1 MRELVP
7 KRWRSHANAPAT
19 ERLCREGAQGPVDL
33 GMHRPKRSE
42 EADKCEARANEYV
55 QDNGKEVSPMG
66 LMDAL
71 YVGVSGLRT
80 SQNALN
86 TTSHNIT
93 NAETPGFVRQQTV
106 MTDFGYSN
114 IGGNKI
120 STWQIGMGVD
130 TQVVRQVRDQFLDKA
145 FRRESGR
152 QQFYEVQFEAAFEMQ
167 EVMGELEGVQFQ
179 QSIED
184 FWVALQELAKEPDSI
199 VTRATLIQN
208 GVNFIQ
214 HAENIYEQIQTYQ
227 IDLNTQIQTKV
238 DRINEIGDQI
248 RELNNKISFYECTG
262 REHANDLR
270 DERNLLL
277 DELGGLIDITYKEE
291 SDGRVSIRAEE
302 VPFLLE
308 DHVFYMDVKPI
319 SEDSEMLVPYWPAF
333 GDAEVF
339 SFDRS
344 PNSVDDTD
352 IGSLKGII
360 LARGRKVG
368 KFTDIPMRPV
378 REDYEDDLSYEEA
391 LKQFTVDAKQYNKE
405 INDSVIMATQSQFD
419 QLIHGIVTTIN
430 DILCPNKEIMLEN
443 GQVIKVLDTEKASVG
458 MDEDKTMGAEFFSR
472 KSMVRYQELQ
482 EVTLADGTKEMVY
495 IYNEE
500 NPEDNYSLYTLG
512 EIEINPDILKDRSKL
527 PLSKNTN
534 TGDFDIDVAE
544 QLLTAWQED
553 FATLNPNEL
562 SYNNFNNYYTALI
575 GELGTRGE
583 KYQTLSETQEAM
595 MNSIDNERHE
605 VMAVSTDEELTHL
618 IKYQHAYNAAARYV
632 NVVSEMLDHIL
643 STLGA

>member
-1 MRELVP
+1 
-7 KRWRSHANAPAT
+7 
-19 ERLCREGAQGPVDL
+19 
-33 GMHRPKRSE
+33 
-42 EADKCEARANEYV
+42 
-55 QDNGKEVSPMG
+55 MG

-106 MTDFGYSN
+106 MTDFGYNN

-179 QSIED
+179 KSIED

-238 DRINEIGDQI
+238 DRINEIGDKI

-291 SDGRVSIRAEE
+291 ADGRVSIRAEE

-344 PNSVDDTD
+344 PNPVDDTD

-368 KFTDIPMRPV
+368 KFTDIPMKPL
-378 REDYEDDLSYEEA
+378 REDFEDDLSYEEA
-391 LKQFTVDAKQYNKE
+391 MKQFTVDARQYNKE

-472 KSMVRYQELQ
+472 KSMARYQELQ

-512 EIEINPDILKDRSKL
+512 EIEINPEILKDRSKL

-583 KYQTLSETQEAM
+583 KYQTLSETQESM

>member
-1 MRELVP
+1 
-7 KRWRSHANAPAT
+7 
-19 ERLCREGAQGPVDL
+19 
-33 GMHRPKRSE
+33 
-42 EADKCEARANEYV
+42 
-55 QDNGKEVSPMG
+55 MG

-80 SQNALN
+80 SQNAMN
-86 TTSHNIT
+86 ATAHNIT
-93 NAETPGFVRQQTV
+93 NAETKGFVRQQTV

-114 IGGNKI
+114 IGGNNI

-130 TQVVRQVRDQFLDKA
+130 TQVVRQVRDRFQDQAYRK
-145 FRRESGR
+145 ESGR
-152 QQFYEVQFEAAFEMQ
+152 QQFYQVQYEAVSEMQ
-167 EVMGELEGVQFQ
+167 DVLGELEGVQFQ
-179 QSIED
+179 NSLED

-199 VTRATLIQN
+199 VTRATLIQS

-214 HAENIYEQIQTYQ
+214 HAENVYEQIQTYQ

-238 DRINEIGDQI
+238 DRINEIGDSI
-248 RELNNKISFYECTG
+248 RELNNKIAFYECTG

-277 DELGGLIDITYKEE
+277 DELSGLIDITYKEE
-291 SDGRVSIRAEE
+291 TDGRVSIRAEE

-308 DHVFYMDVKPI
+308 DHVFYMATKPI

-344 PNSVDDTD
+344 PNPIDDTD

-368 KFTDIPMRPV
+368 KFTDIPMKPV
-378 REDYEDDLSYEEA
+378 REDYPDDISYEDA
-391 LKQFTVDAKQYNKE
+391 MKQFTIDAKQYNKD
-405 INDSVIMATQSQFD
+405 INDSVIVATQSQFD

-443 GQVIKVLDTEKASVG
+443 GQVIRVLDTEKASIG
-458 MDEDKTMGAEFFSR
+458 MDAQKTMGTEFFSR
-472 KSMVRYQELQ
+472 KSMKRYQDLQ
-482 EVTLADGTKEMVY
+482 EVTLADGSKELVY

-500 NPEDNYSLYTLG
+500 DPENNYSLYTLG
-512 EIEINPDILKDRSKL
+512 EIEINPDVLKDRSKL
-527 PLSKNTN
+527 PLSKNTD

-544 QLLTAWQED
+544 KLLSAWQED

-583 KYQTLSETQEAM
+583 KYRTISETQEAM
-595 MNSIDNERHE
+595 VGSIDNKRHE

-632 NVVSEMLDHIL
+632 NVVSEMLEHIINA
-643 STLGA
+643 LGA

>member
-1 MRELVP
+1 M
-7 KRWRSHANAPAT
+7 S
-19 ERLCREGAQGPVDL
+19 
-33 GMHRPKRSE
+33 
-42 EADKCEARANEYV
+42 
-55 QDNGKEVSPMG
+55 

-71 YVGVSGLRT
+71 YIGVSGLRT

-106 MTDFGYSN
+106 MTDYGYSN

-120 STWQIGMGVD
+120 STWQVGMGVS
-130 TQVVRQVRDQFLDKA
+130 TQVVRQVRDQFLDQSYRK
-145 FRRESGR
+145 ESGR
-152 QQFYEVQFEAAFEMQ
+152 QQFYQVQYEAAFEMQ

-179 QSIED
+179 RSIED

-199 VTRATLIQN
+199 VTRATLIQSA
-208 GVNFIQ
+208 VTFVE

-238 DRINEIGDQI
+238 DRINEIGDRI
-248 RELNNKISFYECTG
+248 RELNNKIAFYECTG
-262 REHANDLR
+262 MEHANDLR

-277 DELGGLIDITYKEE
+277 DELGGLIDITYTEE
-291 SDGRVSIRAEE
+291 SDGRVAIRAEE

-308 DHVFYMDVKPI
+308 DHVFYMATKPI
-319 SEDSEMLVPYWPAF
+319 SEDSEMLVPYWPAY

-339 SFDRS
+339 SFDHS

-368 KFTDIPMRPV
+368 KFSDIPIKPE
-378 REDYEDDLSYEEA
+378 REDYEDEVSYEEA
-391 LKQFTVDAKQYNKE
+391 MAQYEIDARQYNKE
-405 INDSVIMATQSQFD
+405 INDSVIMATQAQFD

-443 GQVIKVLDTEKASVG
+443 GQVIKVLDTEKAGIG
-458 MDEDKTMGAEFFSR
+458 MDADKSMGVELFSR
-472 KSMVRYQELQ
+472 KSMDRYQELQ
-482 EVTLADGTKEMVY
+482 EVTLADGSKEWVY

-500 NPEDNYSLYTLG
+500 DETNNYSLYTLG
-512 EIEINPDILKDRSKL
+512 EIEVNPEILKDRSKL
-527 PLSKNTN
+527 PLSKNSG

-544 QLLTAWQED
+544 ELLSAWQAD

-562 SYNNFNNYYTALI
+562 NYNNFNNYYTSLI

-583 KYQTLSETQEAM
+583 KYQTISETQEAM
-595 MNSIDNERHE
+595 VSSIDNERQE
-605 VMAVSTDEELTHL
+605 VMAVSTDEELTQL

-643 STLGA
+643 STLGV

>member
-1 MRELVP
+1 M
-7 KRWRSHANAPAT
+7 S
-19 ERLCREGAQGPVDL
+19 
-33 GMHRPKRSE
+33 
-42 EADKCEARANEYV
+42 
-55 QDNGKEVSPMG
+55 

-71 YVGVSGLRT
+71 YIGVSGLRT

-106 MTDFGYSN
+106 MTDYGYNN

-120 STWQIGMGVD
+120 STWQVGMGVD
-130 TQVVRQVRDQFLDKA
+130 TQVVRQVRDQFLDQAYRK
-145 FRRESGR
+145 ESGR
-152 QQFYEVQFEAAFEMQ
+152 QQFYEVQYEAAFEMQ

-179 QSIED
+179 KSIED
-184 FWVALQELAKEPDSI
+184 LWVALQELAKEPDSI
-199 VTRATLIQN
+199 VTRSTLIQN
-208 GVNFIQ
+208 AVNFIE

-227 IDLNTQIQTKV
+227 IDLNTQIQSKV
-238 DRINEIGDQI
+238 DRINEIGDKI
-248 RELNNKISFYECTG
+248 RELNNKIAFYECTG

-277 DELGGLIDITYKEE
+277 DELGGLIDISYKEE
-291 SDGRVSIRAEE
+291 ADGRVSIRAEE

-308 DHVFYMDVKPI
+308 DHVFYMATKPV

-368 KFTDIPMRPV
+368 KFTDIPMKPV
-378 REDYEDDLSYEEA
+378 REDYEDEVSYEEA
-391 LKQFTVDAKQYNKE
+391 MEQFAIDSAKYNKE
-405 INDSVIMATQSQFD
+405 IKDSVIMATQSQFD

-443 GQVIKVLDTEKASVG
+443 GEIIKVLDTDKAGIG
-458 MDEDKTMGAEFFSR
+458 MDADKTMGTEFFSR
-472 KSMVRYQELQ
+472 KSMDRYQELQ
-482 EVTLADGTKEMVY
+482 EVTLADGTKQMVY

-500 NPEDNYSLYTLG
+500 DPTNNYSLYTLG
-512 EIEINPDILKDRSKL
+512 EIEVNPDVLKDRSKL
-527 PLSKNTN
+527 PLSKNSD

-544 QLLTAWQED
+544 QLLSAWQAD

-562 SYNNFNNYYTALI
+562 NYNNFNNYYTSLI

-595 MNSIDNERHE
+595 VNSIDNERNE

-618 IKYQHAYNAAARYV
+618 IKYQHAYNAAARYI

-643 STLGA
+643 STLGV

>member
-1 MRELVP
+1 
-7 KRWRSHANAPAT
+7 
-19 ERLCREGAQGPVDL
+19 
-33 GMHRPKRSE
+33 
-42 EADKCEARANEYV
+42 
-55 QDNGKEVSPMG
+55 MG

-512 EIEINPDILKDRSKL
+512 EIEINPEILKDRSKL

>member
-1 MRELVP
+1 
-7 KRWRSHANAPAT
+7 
-19 ERLCREGAQGPVDL
+19 
-33 GMHRPKRSE
+33 
-42 EADKCEARANEYV
+42 
-55 QDNGKEVSPMG
+55 MG

-71 YVGVSGLRT
+71 YVGVSGLKT

-130 TQVVRQVRDQFLDKA
+130 TQVVRQVRDQFLDQAYRK
-145 FRRESGR
+145 ESGR
-152 QQFYEVQFEAAFEMQ
+152 QQFYQVQFEAAFEMQ
-167 EVMGELEGVQFQ
+167 EVMGELEGVRFQ

-184 FWVALQELAKEPDSI
+184 FWTALQELAKEPDSI

-208 GVNFIQ
+208 GVNFIE

-238 DRINEIGDQI
+238 DRINEIGDLV
-248 RELNNKISFYECTG
+248 RELNNKIAFYECTG

-291 SDGRVSIRAEE
+291 PDGRVSIRAEE

-308 DHVFYMDVKPI
+308 DHVFYMDTKLI

-333 GDAEVF
+333 GDAEVY

-368 KFTDIPMRPV
+368 KYTDIPMKPEP
-378 REDYEDDLSYEEA
+378 EDFPDEVSYEEA
-391 LKQFTVDAKQYNKE
+391 LKQFTVAARQYNKE

-430 DILCPNKEIMLEN
+430 DILCPNREIMLEN

-458 MDEDKTMGAEFFSR
+458 MDADKTMGTEFFSR
-472 KSMVRYQELQ
+472 KSMDRYQELQ
-482 EVTLADGTKEMVY
+482 EVTLADGSKEWVY

-500 NPEDNYSLYTLG
+500 DPENNYSLYTLG
-512 EIEINPDILKDRSKL
+512 EIEINPEILKDRSKL

-583 KYQTLSETQEAM
+583 KYQTLSETQESM
-595 MNSIDNERHE
+595 MNSINNERHE

-643 STLGA
+643 STLGV

>member
-1 MRELVP
+1 M
-7 KRWRSHANAPAT
+7 S
-19 ERLCREGAQGPVDL
+19 
-33 GMHRPKRSE
+33 
-42 EADKCEARANEYV
+42 
-55 QDNGKEVSPMG
+55 

-71 YVGVSGLRT
+71 YIGVSGLRT

-130 TQVVRQVRDQFLDKA
+130 TQVVKQVRDQFLDQAYRK
-145 FRRESGR
+145 ESGR
-152 QQFYEVQFEAAFEMQ
+152 QQFYDVQFEAAFEMQ

-179 QSIED
+179 RSIED

-199 VTRATLIQN
+199 VTRATLIQC
-208 GVNFIQ
+208 GVNFVQ

-248 RELNNKISFYECTG
+248 RELNNKINFYECTG

-277 DELGGLIDITYKEE
+277 DELGGLIDITYREE
-291 SDGRVSIRAEE
+291 ADGRVAIRAEE

-308 DHVFYMDVKPI
+308 DHVFYMATKPI

-368 KFTDIPMRPV
+368 KFTDIPMKPI
-378 REDYEDDLSYEEA
+378 REDYPDDVSYEEA
-391 LKQFTVDAKQYNKE
+391 MAQFTIDAKQYNKE

-430 DILCPNKEIMLEN
+430 DILCPNKQVMLED
-443 GQVIKVLDTEKASVG
+443 GTTVWVLDEEKASIG
-458 MDEDKTMGAEFFSR
+458 MDVDRTMGTELFSR
-472 KSMVRYQELQ
+472 KSMDRYQEKQWL
-482 EVTLADGTKEMVY
+482 TLADGTRQEFYV
-495 IYNEE
+495 YNEE
-500 NPEDNYSLYTLG
+500 DPTNNYSLYTLG
-512 EIEINPDILKDRSKL
+512 EIEINPEILKDRSKL

-544 QLLTAWQED
+544 ALLTAWQED

-583 KYQTLSETQEAM
+583 KYQTLSVTQESM
-595 MNSIDNERHE
+595 MASIDNERQE
-605 VMAVSTDEELTHL
+605 IMAVSTDEELTHL

-643 STLGA
+643 STLGV

>member
-1 MRELVP
+1 
-7 KRWRSHANAPAT
+7 
-19 ERLCREGAQGPVDL
+19 
-33 GMHRPKRSE
+33 
-42 EADKCEARANEYV
+42 
-55 QDNGKEVSPMG
+55 MG
-66 LMDAL
+66 LMSSL
-71 YVGVSGLRT
+71 YIGVSGLKT

-93 NAETPGFVRQQTV
+93 NAETKGFVRQQTV
-106 MTDFGYSN
+106 MMDSMYNT

-120 STWQIGMGVD
+120 SSWQIGLGTE
-130 TQVVRQVRDQFLDKA
+130 TQVVKQVRDQFLDQAYRK
-145 FRRESGR
+145 ETGR
-152 QQFYEVQFEAAFEMQ
+152 QGFYEVQYEAAFEMQ

-179 QSIED
+179 DSIED

-199 VTRATLIQN
+199 VTRATLIQC
-208 GVNFIQ
+208 GVNFVQ

-227 IDLNTQIQTKV
+227 IELNTQIQTKV
-238 DRINEIGDQI
+238 DRINEIGDEI
-248 RELNNKISFYECTG
+248 RELNNKIRFYECTG
-262 REHANDLR
+262 TEKANDLR
-270 DERNLLL
+270 DTRNLLL
-277 DELGGLIDITYKEE
+277 DELGGLIDITYEE
-291 SDGRVSIRAEE
+291 AEDGRVSIRAEE

-308 DHVFYMDVKPI
+308 DQVYYMATRPI

-344 PNSVDDTD
+344 PNSADDTD

-368 KFTDIPMRPV
+368 KFTDVPLRPKE
-378 REDYEDDLSYEEA
+378 EDFEDEASYEEA
-391 LKQFTVDAKQYNKE
+391 MAAFEIEAAKYNKD
-405 INDSVIMATQSQFD
+405 IHDSVIMATQAQFD

-430 DILCPNKEIMLEN
+430 DILCPNREIMLEN
-443 GQVIKVLDTEKASVG
+443 GEVIKVLDTEKASVG
-458 MDEDKTMGAEFFSR
+458 MDEDKSMGTELFSR
-472 KSMVRYQELQ
+472 KSMERYQELQ
-482 EVTLADGTKEMVY
+482 EVTLADGSKEWVY

-500 NPEDNYSLYTLG
+500 DPTDNYSLYTLG

-544 QLLTAWQED
+544 ELLSAWQAD

-562 SYNNFNNYYTALI
+562 NYNNFNNYYTSLI

-583 KYQTLSETQEAM
+583 KYQTLSEMQEAM
-595 MNSIDNERHE
+595 ANSINNERLE
-605 VMAVSTDEELTHL
+605 VMAVSTDEELTNL
-618 IKYQHAYNAAARYV
+618 IKYQHAYNASARYIT
-632 NVVSEMLDHIL
+632 VVSEMIEHIIT
-643 STLGA
+643 TLGV

>member
-1 MRELVP
+1 
-7 KRWRSHANAPAT
+7 
-19 ERLCREGAQGPVDL
+19 
-33 GMHRPKRSE
+33 
-42 EADKCEARANEYV
+42 
-55 QDNGKEVSPMG
+55 MG

-106 MTDFGYSN
+106 MTDFGYNN

-179 QSIED
+179 KSIED

-238 DRINEIGDQI
+238 DRINEIGDKI

-291 SDGRVSIRAEE
+291 ADGRVSICAEE

-344 PNSVDDTD
+344 PNPVDDTD

-368 KFTDIPMRPV
+368 KFTDIPMKPL
-378 REDYEDDLSYEEA
+378 REDFEDDLSYEEA
-391 LKQFTVDAKQYNKE
+391 MKQFTVDARQYNKE

-472 KSMVRYQELQ
+472 KSMARYQELQ

-512 EIEINPDILKDRSKL
+512 EIEINPEILKDRSKL

-534 TGDFDIDVAE
+534 PGDFDIDVAE

-583 KYQTLSETQEAM
+583 KYQTLSETQESM

>member
-1 MRELVP
+1 M
-7 KRWRSHANAPAT
+7 S
-19 ERLCREGAQGPVDL
+19 
-33 GMHRPKRSE
+33 
-42 EADKCEARANEYV
+42 
-55 QDNGKEVSPMG
+55 

-71 YVGVSGLRT
+71 YIGVSGLRT

-130 TQVVRQVRDQFLDKA
+130 TQVVKQVRDQFLDQAYRK
-145 FRRESGR
+145 ESGR

-179 QSIED
+179 RSIED

-199 VTRATLIQN
+199 VTRATLIQC
-208 GVNFIQ
+208 GVNFVQ

-248 RELNNKISFYECTG
+248 RELNNKINFYECTG

-277 DELGGLIDITYKEE
+277 DELGGLIDITYREE
-291 SDGRVSIRAEE
+291 PDGRVAIRAEE

-308 DHVFYMDVKPI
+308 DHVFYMDTKPI

-368 KFTDIPMRPV
+368 KFTDIPMKPI
-378 REDYEDDLSYEEA
+378 REDYPDDVSYEEA
-391 LKQFTVDAKQYNKE
+391 MAQFTIDARQYNKE

-430 DILCPNKEIMLEN
+430 DILCPNKQVMLEN
-443 GQVIKVLDTEKASVG
+443 GETVWVLDEAKASIG
-458 MDEDKTMGAEFFSR
+458 MDAEHTMGAEFFSR
-472 KSMVRYQELQ
+472 KSMDRYQEKQWL
-482 EVTLADGTKEMVY
+482 TLADGTRQEFYV
-495 IYNEE
+495 YNEE
-500 NPEDNYSLYTLG
+500 DPTNNYSLYTLG
-512 EIEINPDILKDRSKL
+512 EIEINPDVLKDRSKL

-544 QLLTAWQED
+544 ALLTAWQED

-583 KYQTLSETQEAM
+583 KYQTLSETQESM
-595 MNSIDNERHE
+595 MASIDNERQE

-643 STLGA
+643 STLGV